1 MGIVNNV
8 KNKMGIV
15 TVQIEGFFTERF
27 INLCKINNIKI
38 WDIRNIV
45 KGVIRFKINI
55 YDFKKLRKV
64 AKKTKCKVMIKNKKG
79 LYFTLFKYRKRKL
92 VFLLVFLAIIFSIV
106 SSTFIWSIDIS
117 GNINIPNEKIISE
130 LKNSGVYVGKNK
142 IGINKKNVINDFRT
156 RMNDVSWIGLQI
168 EGSKAIVEIV
178 EKTKLDDNDL
188 QNTRLGNIVATKSG
202 LITKIIP
209 ENGTAV
215 FKEGSFV
222 EEGSVLIEGAVYSKY
237 IEPIKVAPKGVVR
250 ANHEYINEINYS
262 YTEILKNYLNKV
274 RYTVGITINGKEN
287 MINYL
292 NKSLK
297 YDITKSSKEI
307 KVFKNSISFDIYK
320 FKQYNEVSVNK
331 TKDELLQL
339 ANADIQNY
347 LNNNI
352 LPNTQNG
359 ELVDQIIEVFDI
371 ENGIKV
377 VTKYIVNE
385 EIGKFIE
392 GEPQIRQQLEEG
404 VN

>member
-339 ANADIQNY
+339 ANADIKNY

>member
-404 VN
+404 VK